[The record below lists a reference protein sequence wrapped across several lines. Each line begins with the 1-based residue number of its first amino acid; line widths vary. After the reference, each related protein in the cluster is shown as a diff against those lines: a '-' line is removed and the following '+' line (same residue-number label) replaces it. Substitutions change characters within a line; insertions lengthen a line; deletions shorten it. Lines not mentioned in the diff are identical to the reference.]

1 MSIPPS
7 MTGARSVATGVPVAE
22 MREGERTFV
31 SPLPPRSPASP
42 PPRCRAFTLIE
53 VLLAIVIFSLV
64 LAAVNAVFFG
74 AMRLRQKT
82 ADSAAKAMP
91 VELALATLRRDLSG
105 IVMPGGTYAGI
116 LDSAATIEGINEQSV
131 GTEIHT
137 TSGVFRDRSPWA
149 DIQKVAYVL
158 RDATNRT
165 ASVGRDLV
173 RVVKRNLGP
182 VSDEQADEQ
191 RLMTGV
197 DRLDLSFYDGT
208 TWRTSWNSTNDATTL
223 PKAIKVEITMAPEP
237 FAPGVRQGPAQAVR
251 SIQMIVP
258 VMVASVTNST
268 GSTSTTGGAP

>member
-1 MSIPPS
+1 MSILPS
-7 MTGARSVATGVPVAE
+7 MAGARSIATGCPEAGMQGV
-22 MREGERTFV
+22 ERACA
-31 SPLPPRSPASP
+31 SPPLPRSPAPLPSGHG
-42 PPRCRAFTLIE
+42 AFTLIE
-53 VLLAIVIFSLV
+53 LLLAIVIFALV

-91 VELALATLRRDLSG
+91 VELASATLRRDLSG

-116 LDSAATIEGINEQSV
+116 LDSAATIQGINGQEV
-131 GTEIHT
+131 GTEIYT

-165 ASVGRDLV
+165 ASAGRDLV

-182 VSDEQADEQ
+182 VSEEQADEQ

-197 DRLDLSFYDGT
+197 GRLDLSFYDGT

-223 PKAIKVEITMAPEP
+223 PKAIKVEIAMAPEP

-258 VMVASVTNST
+258 VMVASMTNST